1 MTEDRYVLEWSHRSG
16 NLHVQPLSRLLSA
29 NRRAYAMDAPTPDYV
44 PLYVGTRAECEQ
56 AAEAMRHTLAG
67 RAAARK
73 IAADAIATAQE
84 KSR

>member
-16 NLHVQPLSRLLSA
+16 NLHVQPLRRLLSV
-29 NRRAYAMDAPTPDYV
+29 NRQSYAQDMPAPEYI
-44 PLYVGTRAECEQ
+44 PLYIGTRAECEQ

-73 IAADAIATAQE
+73 IAADAIAAAQE
-84 KSR
+84 PRQ